1 MLASHLIK
9 CIYQCVKEHQS
20 SEKYVGFHAPTVLFV
35 FLNVYKQL
43 MSRLSLL
50 SLYFRPLLIFP
61 AVTASCCNL
70 FFPYHK
76 HPIIFPPHF
85 APSALLFSR
94 SLSYISPV
102 FHLSWS
108 PLPNNQHF
116 IIQQGFRRDTVKSPI
131 SRITYRVW
139 HFSHIKQQI
148 LWLYLSPCLSL
159 SSSFVSVPCFYCQR
173 AEAHS
178 RPVTYEH
185 NKNAGG

>member
-9 CIYQCVKEHQS
+9 FIYQCVKEHQS

-61 AVTASCCNL
+61 AVTASCYNL

-85 APSALLFSR
+85 APSALLLCR

-102 FHLSWS
+102 FHLS
-108 PLPNNQHF
+108 
-116 IIQQGFRRDTVKSPI
+116 
-131 SRITYRVW
+131 
-139 HFSHIKQQI
+139 
-148 LWLYLSPCLSL
+148 
-159 SSSFVSVPCFYCQR
+159 
-173 AEAHS
+173 
-178 RPVTYEH
+178 
-185 NKNAGG
+185 